1 MLVIYKTL
9 IEKKRKFYLETQ
21 GKDEKLQIRKG
32 QTLHHTWQ
40 INYFGLFDS
49 ELPKARPALYHHPR
63 WVQKELCTLE
73 H

>member
-9 IEKKRKFYLETQ
+9 IEKKRNFYLETQ

-40 INYFGLFDS
+40 TNYSGLFDS
-49 ELPKARPALYHHPR
+49 ELPKARLVLYHHPR
-63 WVQKELCTLE
+63 WVQMELCTLE
-73 H
+73 R